1 MMQFNIKF
9 LTRHRKARI
18 APDPA
23 FPKGRDIDPGTRPAC
38 RADLPYP
45 AECVGTWVVKC
56 GYCGCTVAITAAGR
70 PDDPKSLMI
79 PCKRKLS

>member
-23 FPKGRDIDPGTRPAC
+23 FPKGRDIGMSAVRRFAEEARSEGLVRRVAA
-38 RADLPYP
+38 RAGLRG
-45 AECVGTWVVKC
+45 V
-56 GYCGCTVAITAAGR
+56 
-70 PDDPKSLMI
+70 
-79 PCKRKLS
+79 LSVE